1 MTVVRAHQWVVDDCL
16 RSAVLLSTQ
25 DVVVN
30 PQTKFVVIA
39 GINDAALGMRPEL
52 LDIFRIQ
59 IS

>member
-1 MTVVRAHQWVVDDCL
+1 VGRGRLSAD
-16 RSAVLLSTQ
+16 AVLVSTQ

>member
-1 MTVVRAHQWVVDDCL
+1 VGRGRLSAD
-16 RSAVLLSTQ
+16 AVLVSTQ

-39 GINDAALGMRPEL
+39 GINDAALGMRTEL